1 MHWSELGDME
11 CRLDAHGSRK
21 FKLDS
26 RMTDYGLNLVRTD
39 VVGSK
44 LARECLQR
52 NILSCLGVYLLANWH
67 SGIDD

>member
-1 MHWSELGDME
+1 ME

-44 LARECLQR
+44 FARECLQR

>member
-1 MHWSELGDME
+1 ME